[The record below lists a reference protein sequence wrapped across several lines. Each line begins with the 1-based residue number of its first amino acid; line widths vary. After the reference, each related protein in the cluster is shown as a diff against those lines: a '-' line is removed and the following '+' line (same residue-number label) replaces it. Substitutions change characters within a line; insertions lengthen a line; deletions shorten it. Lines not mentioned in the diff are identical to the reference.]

1 MILTKLVIL
10 DRTDK
15 EANVFVFSDKANIIT
30 SDDSYVGKSC
40 LLKSMFYA
48 MGFPIRVIQSGWILK
63 NKLFKLYYIHDNK
76 EGFII
81 RSGDTYWVDDVS
93 EALSTMEYSKWLL
106 QKYNLNIRLPLKDN
120 VDIRTVYPSAIILPF
135 YVDQDVSWS
144 AIPYKNVANDLS
156 QYASSVIP
164 SALFEYLFGIS
175 TNVIMDKKQ
184 ERLYL
189 SNEKNS
195 LGQQYDTLSMLKDDF
210 IRKDTE
216 EYTFNE
222 QEAINDIKRYL
233 SLAEGINVKLNEFK
247 SSIYQKKIEV
257 DNLKVETLELT
268 KIIEN
273 TRHSYN
279 EIRDVCAHCGS
290 DLTEQQSMMRIRL
303 ENDQYEATLL
313 RNDLDRKIK
322 KLEAEIDS
330 ILQGKLGFENE
341 YASLLSIAEK
351 RQGEITLQQFIE
363 QKAQK
368 LAKTNYVE
376 VKNTLNEKIA
386 DLTERINKLSSEIR
400 ILEKQQRVQRD
411 TIGLRFNELKEK
423 LKITFSTASLNELSF
438 LEFKTITASGTVS
451 NVTLFSIYIIYLR
464 LLSEYSVVELP
475 FGFDALIKDE
485 LTENNIKLMYETL
498 EKYILNSNKQVFVV
512 MLKDKLKYITGK
524 HNLIEL
530 NKPILDKTKYDE
542 LLGEFTYM
550 RKL

>member
-322 KLEAEIDS
+322 ILEAEIDS

-351 RQGEITLQQFIE
+351 KQGEITLQQFIE

>member
-144 AIPYKNVANDLS
+144 AIPYKNIANDLS

-351 RQGEITLQQFIE
+351 KQGEITLQQFIE

>member
-144 AIPYKNVANDLS
+144 PIPYKNVANDLS

-351 RQGEITLQQFIE
+351 KQGEITLQQFIE

>member
-15 EANVFVFSDKANIIT
+15 EVNVFVFSDKANIIT

-351 RQGEITLQQFIE
+351 KQGEITLQQFIE

>member
-48 MGFPIRVIQSGWILK
+48 MGFPIRVIQSGWVLK

-351 RQGEITLQQFIE
+351 KQGEITLQQFIE

>member
-120 VDIRTVYPSAIILPF
+120 VDIRTVYTSAIILPF

-351 RQGEITLQQFIE
+351 KQGEITLQQFIE

>member
-48 MGFPIRVIQSGWILK
+48 MGFPIRVIQNGWILK

-233 SLAEGINVKLNEFK
+233 SLAESINVKLNEFK

-290 DLTEQQSMMRIRL
+290 DLTEQQSMTRIRL

-330 ILQGKLGFENE
+330 ILQGKLGLENE

-351 RQGEITLQQFIE
+351 KQGEITLQQFIE

-368 LAKTNYVE
+368 LAKINYVE

-386 DLTERINKLSSEIR
+386 NLTERINKLSSEIR
-400 ILEKQQRVQRD
+400 VLEKQQRVQRD

-423 LKITFSTASLNELSF
+423 LKITFSSASLNELSF

-512 MLKDKLKYITGK
+512 MLKDKLKYIIGK

-530 NKPILDKTKYDE
+530 NKPILNKTKYDE
-542 LLGEFTYM
+542 LLEEFTYM

>member
-351 RQGEITLQQFIE
+351 KQGEITLQQFIE

>member
-48 MGFPIRVIQSGWILK
+48 MGFPIRVIQTGWNLK
-63 NKLFKLYYIHDNK
+63 NKLFKLYYIHDNQ

-81 RSGDTYWVDDVS
+81 RSGDTYWIDNVS

-195 LGQQYDTLSMLKDDF
+195 LRQQYDTLSMLKDDF

-216 EYTFNE
+216 EYAFNE
-222 QEAINDIKRYL
+222 QEAIDDIKRYL
-233 SLAEGINVKLNEFK
+233 SLAEDINVKLNEFK
-247 SSIYQKKIEV
+247 SNIYQKKIEV

-279 EIRDVCAHCGS
+279 EIRDVCSHCGS
-290 DLTEQQSMMRIRL
+290 DLTEQQSMTRVRL

-322 KLEAEIDS
+322 KLESEIDI
-330 ILQGKLGFENE
+330 ILQGKLGLENE
-341 YASLLSIAEK
+341 SASLLSTAEK
-351 RQGEITLQQFIE
+351 KQVEITLQQFIE

-386 DLTERINKLSSEIR
+386 NLTERINKLSSEISN
-400 ILEKQQRVQRD
+400 LEKQQRVQRD

-475 FGFDALIKDE
+475 LGFDALIKDE

-512 MLKDKLKYITGK
+512 MLKDKLKYITGN

-542 LLGEFTYM
+542 LLEEFTYM

>member
-1 MILTKLVIL
+1 
-10 DRTDK
+10 
-15 EANVFVFSDKANIIT
+15 
-30 SDDSYVGKSC
+30 
-40 LLKSMFYA
+40 

-351 RQGEITLQQFIE
+351 KQGEITLQQFIE

>member
-1 MILTKLVIL
+1 MA
-10 DRTDK
+10 RTQKNKQLRPLHLFICEDSK
-15 EANVFVFSDKANIIT
+15 SSKYYMQGLGRAKGINIKAEEADGTSPANVLRSAKE
-30 SDDSYVGKSC
+30 K
-40 LLKSMFYA
+40 
-48 MGFPIRVIQSGWILK
+48 Q
-63 NKLFKLYYIHDNK
+63 KLFKDKGTVQIYCLFDKDDCDDEKFKKAIQQCRK
-76 EGFII
+76 AGF
-81 RSGDTYWVDDVS
+81 VDAVS
-93 EALSTMEYSKWLL
+93 VPCYEYWLL
-106 QKYNLNIRLPLKDN
+106 LHLKKTNQPFRDAKECCETFQSEYNRKFQTQY
-120 VDIRTVYPSAIILPF
+120 TV
-135 YVDQDVSWS
+135 
-144 AIPYKNVANDLS
+144 
-156 QYASSVIP
+156 
-164 SALFEYLFGIS
+164 
-175 TNVIMDKKQ
+175 
-184 ERLYL
+184 
-189 SNEKNS
+189 
-195 LGQQYDTLSMLKDDF
+195 MLKDDF

-351 RQGEITLQQFIE
+351 KQGEITLQQFIE

>member
-313 RNDLDRKIK
+313 RNDLDRRIK

-351 RQGEITLQQFIE
+351 KQGEITLQQFIE

>member
-351 RQGEITLQQFIE
+351 KQGEITLQQFIE

-498 EKYILNSNKQVFVV
+498 EKYILNSNKQVFVM

>member
-81 RSGDTYWVDDVS
+81 RSGDTYWVDGVS

-290 DLTEQQSMMRIRL
+290 DLTEQQSMTRIRL

-351 RQGEITLQQFIE
+351 KQGEITLQQFIE

>member
-351 RQGEITLQQFIE
+351 KQGEITLQQFIE

-438 LEFKTITASGTVS
+438 LEFKTITASGIVS

>member
-290 DLTEQQSMMRIRL
+290 DLTEQQSMTRIRL

-351 RQGEITLQQFIE
+351 KQGEITLQQFIE

>member
-1 MILTKLVIL
+1 MQGLGRAKGINIKAEEADGTSP
-10 DRTDK
+10 
-15 EANVFVFSDKANIIT
+15 ANVLRSAKE
-30 SDDSYVGKSC
+30 K
-40 LLKSMFYA
+40 
-48 MGFPIRVIQSGWILK
+48 Q
-63 NKLFKLYYIHDNK
+63 KLFKDKGTVQIYCLFDKDDCDDEKFKKAIQQCRK
-76 EGFII
+76 AGF
-81 RSGDTYWVDDVS
+81 VDAVS
-93 EALSTMEYSKWLL
+93 VPCYEYWLL
-106 QKYNLNIRLPLKDN
+106 LHLKKTNQPFRDAKECCETFQSEYNRKFQTQY
-120 VDIRTVYPSAIILPF
+120 TV
-135 YVDQDVSWS
+135 
-144 AIPYKNVANDLS
+144 
-156 QYASSVIP
+156 
-164 SALFEYLFGIS
+164 
-175 TNVIMDKKQ
+175 
-184 ERLYL
+184 
-189 SNEKNS
+189 
-195 LGQQYDTLSMLKDDF
+195 MLKDDF

-351 RQGEITLQQFIE
+351 KQGEITLQQFIE

>member
-351 RQGEITLQQFIE
+351 KQGEITLQQFIE

-475 FGFDALIKDE
+475 FVFDALIKDE

>member
-351 RQGEITLQQFIE
+351 KQGEITLQQFIE

-423 LKITFSTASLNELSF
+423 LKITFSTASLNEFPFKISF
-438 LEFKTITASGTVS
+438 
-451 NVTLFSIYIIYLR
+451 Y
-464 LLSEYSVVELP
+464 
-475 FGFDALIKDE
+475 
-485 LTENNIKLMYETL
+485 
-498 EKYILNSNKQVFVV
+498 
-512 MLKDKLKYITGK
+512 
-524 HNLIEL
+524 
-530 NKPILDKTKYDE
+530 
-542 LLGEFTYM
+542 
-550 RKL
+550 

>member
-15 EANVFVFSDKANIIT
+15 EANVFVFSNKANIIT

-48 MGFPIRVIQSGWILK
+48 MGFPIRVIQNGWILK

-233 SLAEGINVKLNEFK
+233 SLAESINVKLNEFK

-290 DLTEQQSMMRIRL
+290 DLTEQQSMTRIRL

-330 ILQGKLGFENE
+330 ILQGKLGLENE

-351 RQGEITLQQFIE
+351 KQGEITLQQFIE

-368 LAKTNYVE
+368 LAKINYVE

-386 DLTERINKLSSEIR
+386 NLTERINKLSSEIR
-400 ILEKQQRVQRD
+400 VLEKQQRVQRD

-423 LKITFSTASLNELSF
+423 LKITFSSASLNELSF

>member
-63 NKLFKLYYIHDNK
+63 NKLFELYYIHDNK

-351 RQGEITLQQFIE
+351 KQGEITLQQFIE

>member
-195 LGQQYDTLSMLKDDF
+195 LGQQNDTLSILKDDF

-257 DNLKVETLELT
+257 DNLKVETF
-268 KIIEN
+268 EN

-351 RQGEITLQQFIE
+351 KQGEITLQQFIE